1 MQISLNTMESA
12 IRLIDDLAGLGEPS
26 RFTELALPGLA
37 RLISCDLLTYKAIG
51 PDGVRYEEFRPEA
64 EFFRRAPMR
73 YQLSI
78 ALPPAGDFTFQRH
91 SRDFTPADRA
101 TVAALREPLMHAVE
115 RAFGRTAGLTRR
127 EAMVLELVALG
138 RTNVAIAHRL
148 GTSPRTV
155 AKHLEHIYRKLGVS
169 GRAAA
174 VGHRRSDYPS
184 ADGIYPSGAGVVS

>member
-1 MQISLNTMESA
+1 MQVSLDTMESA

-37 RLISCDLLTYKAIG
+37 RLISCDLLTYKEIG
-51 PDGVRYEEFRPEA
+51 TDGVRYEEFRRSA
-64 EFFRRAPMR
+64 QFGPMR
-73 YQLSI
+73 YRLAV
-78 ALPPAGDFTFQRH
+78 ALPGTTFTFQRGD
-91 SRDFTPADRA
+91 RDFTTAERA
-101 TVAALREPLMHAVE
+101 TLAILREPLTHALD
-115 RAFGRTAGLTRR
+115 RTSRRSAGLTPR

-138 RTNVAIAHRL
+138 RTNAAIARRL

-174 VGHRRSDYPS
+174 VGHRHSDYAS
-184 ADGIYPSGAGVVS
+184 ANGVYPSGAGVVP